1 MLYTIISAQEGISMI
16 RFLCRSIFSALLLCP
31 MLFSQS
37 PNDKAWSVFQA
48 GLTDKNTD
56 NRAIAVR
63 LLGAL
68 TANAQA
74 APLAIKALSDPQ
86 PEVRSAAADAIGR
99 LKAKSAIPQLNT
111 AIQTDTEA
119 GVVIAA
125 GRALIALG
133 DPQGYNVF
141 YAILTGELKSGAS
154 LMDQQK
160 KMLKDPKKLAQFG
173 FEQGVGFIPFGGIG
187 LGVFKTLTKDDISP
201 VRAAAAR
208 VLTNDPDPKTVG
220 ALKSAVSDN
229 SWLVR
234 AAAIDALAQRND
246 ANAIAAITPALDDKK
261 EAVRY
266 EAAAAIIHLTDIQK
280 PKTAAKP
287 KASSKS
293 KTSAPN

>member
-1 MLYTIISAQEGISMI
+1 MI

-37 PNDKAWSVFQA
+37 PGDKAWSVLQA
-48 GLTDKNTD
+48 GLTDKNSE

-68 TANAQA
+68 TANPQA
-74 APLAIKALSDPQ
+74 APLAIKALSDEK

-99 LKAKSAIPQLNT
+99 LKAKSAIPQLKT
-111 AIQTDTEA
+111 TIQTENEEA
-119 GVVIAA
+119 GVIIAA

-141 YAILTGELKSGAS
+141 YAVLTGELKSGAS

-201 VRAAAAR
+201 IRAAAAR
-208 VLTNDPDPKTVG
+208 VLTNDPDPKTLG

-246 ANAIAAITPALDDKK
+246 SNAISAITPALDDKK

-280 PKTAAKP
+280 PKTAPAKQ
-287 KASSKS
+287 KAPPKS
-293 KTSAPN
+293 KTQTSAPN

>member
-1 MLYTIISAQEGISMI
+1 MI

-37 PNDKAWSVFQA
+37 PGDKAWSVFQA
-48 GLTDKNTD
+48 GLTDKNSD

-68 TANAQA
+68 TANPQA
-74 APLAIKALSDPQ
+74 APLAIKALSDEK

-99 LKAKSAIPQLNT
+99 LKAKSAIPQLRT
-111 AIQTDTEA
+111 TIQTENEEA
-119 GVVIAA
+119 GVIIAA

-141 YAILTGELKSGAS
+141 YAVLTGELKSGAS

-201 VRAAAAR
+201 IRAAAAR
-208 VLTNDPDPKTVG
+208 VLTNDPDPKTLG

-246 ANAIAAITPALDDKK
+246 PNVISAITPALDDKK

-266 EAAAAIIHLTDIQK
+266 EAAAAIIHLTDIQRS
-280 PKTAAKP
+280 KTGAPAKP
-287 KASSKS
+287 KATPKS
-293 KTSAPN
+293 KTKASAPN

>member
-1 MLYTIISAQEGISMI
+1 MI

-37 PNDKAWSVFQA
+37 PGDKAWSVLQA
-48 GLTDKNTD
+48 GLTDKNSE

-68 TANAQA
+68 TANPQA
-74 APLAIKALSDPQ
+74 APLAIKALSDEK

-99 LKAKSAIPQLNT
+99 LKAKSAIPQLKT
-111 AIQTDTEA
+111 TIQTENEEA
-119 GVVIAA
+119 GVIIAA

-141 YAILTGELKSGAS
+141 YAVLTGELKSGAS

-201 VRAAAAR
+201 IRAAAAR
-208 VLTNDPDPKTVG
+208 VLTNDPDPKTFG

-246 ANAIAAITPALDDKK
+246 GNAISAIAPALDDKK

-280 PKTAAKP
+280 SKTAPAKP
-287 KASSKS
+287 KAPPKS
-293 KTSAPN
+293 KTQTSAPN